1 MSSSYL
7 KGLGVS
13 TQESGVSRE
22 GTGVSREGT
31 GVSSWSWSSELESGG
46 VDFSWRS
53 GGLFLQLKIS
63 LRYSAPLG
71 SRSARL
77 GRVPMGCDHP
87 QGAVTRLCVK
97 KNS

>member
-1 MSSSYL
+1 M
-7 KGLGVS
+7 GL
-13 TQESGVSRE
+13 
-22 GTGVSREGT
+22 

-53 GGLFLQLKIS
+53 EGLFLQLKIS
-63 LRYSAPLG
+63 LCYSAPLG

-77 GRVPMGCDHP
+77 GRFPTGRAHP

-97 KNS
+97 KLHKRSPPPLSNSNSELQLYSCSLWLILI